1 MKRNHIY
8 IILSILI
15 ISFLVVC
22 NFHRD
27 IYEPENK
34 TSLTE
39 DVFQSDEILED
50 VPVEDTSEKVPEN
63 TQATILA
70 TGDIMFHMPQI
81 KGAYDENIGKY
92 DFKHNFEYVKKYIK
106 SADLAV
112 ANFETVTAGE
122 DIPYSGFPNFNSPVE
137 TLDAI
142 KYAGFHMLTT
152 SNNHCLDQGKKG
164 LLNTISAIEERG
176 LINIG
181 TYKEPA
187 EDIFMMDINNIKI
200 ALLSYTYGFNGM
212 GYTLT
217 EEEQKYMVRKI
228 DEDRIENDIQKTK
241 DKGADIVV
249 VFIHWGNEY
258 QREPSEEQI
267 KLGRKMVQW
276 GANIILGS
284 HPHVIQRSE
293 IIQYNGKDNYI
304 IYSMGNFLSN
314 QRRETMDNKYTEDGV
329 MVKLILEKD
338 YSKKQTIIQDI
349 EYIPTWVR
357 RYKQDGRWVYQI
369 LPVKEF
375 LNNEKLLSTIGKLE
389 INRIEESLENT
400 LTNLGEN

>member
-50 VPVEDTSEKVPEN
+50 VPVEDPSEKVPEN

-81 KGAYDENIGKY
+81 RGAYDENIGKY

-228 DEDRIENDIQKTK
+228 DEDRIENDIQKAK

-267 KLGRKMVQW
+267 NLGRKMVQW

>member
-81 KGAYDENIGKY
+81 RGAYDENIGKY

-181 TYKEPA
+181 TYKEPV

-228 DEDRIENDIQKTK
+228 DEDRIENDIQKAK

-267 KLGRKMVQW
+267 NLGRKMVQW

>member
-181 TYKEPA
+181 TYKEPV

-228 DEDRIENDIQKTK
+228 DEDRIENDIQKAK

-267 KLGRKMVQW
+267 NLGRKMVQW

>member
-15 ISFLVVC
+15 ISFLLVC

-228 DEDRIENDIQKTK
+228 DEDRIEHDIQKTK

>member
-50 VPVEDTSEKVPEN
+50 VPVEDPSEKVPEN

-81 KGAYDENIGKY
+81 RGAYDENIGKY

-181 TYKEPA
+181 TYKEPV

-228 DEDRIENDIQKTK
+228 DEDRIENDIQKAK

-267 KLGRKMVQW
+267 NLGRKMVQW

>member
-50 VPVEDTSEKVPEN
+50 VPVEDPSEKVPEN

-81 KGAYDENIGKY
+81 RGAYDENIGKY

-228 DEDRIENDIQKTK
+228 DEDRIEHDIQKTK

>member
-50 VPVEDTSEKVPEN
+50 VPVEDPSEKVPEN

-228 DEDRIENDIQKTK
+228 DEDRIEHDIQKTK

>member
-228 DEDRIENDIQKTK
+228 DEDRIEHDIQKTK

-284 HPHVIQRSE
+284 HPLVIQRSE

>member
-81 KGAYDENIGKY
+81 RGAYDENIGKY

-228 DEDRIENDIQKTK
+228 DEDRIEHDIQKTK

>member
-50 VPVEDTSEKVPEN
+50 VPVEDPSEKVPEN

-81 KGAYDENIGKY
+81 RGAYDENIGKY

-181 TYKEPA
+181 TYKEPV

-228 DEDRIENDIQKTK
+228 DEDRIEHDIQKTK

-267 KLGRKMVQW
+267 NLGRKMVQW

>member
-50 VPVEDTSEKVPEN
+50 VPVEDPSEKVPEN

-70 TGDIMFHMPQI
+70 TGDIMFHKPQI

-181 TYKEPA
+181 TYKEPV

-228 DEDRIENDIQKTK
+228 DEDRIENDIQKAK

-267 KLGRKMVQW
+267 NLGRKMVQW

-357 RYKQDGRWVYQI
+357 RYKQDGR
-369 LPVKEF
+369 
-375 LNNEKLLSTIGKLE
+375 
-389 INRIEESLENT
+389 
-400 LTNLGEN
+400 

>member
-50 VPVEDTSEKVPEN
+50 VPVEDPSEKVPEN

-181 TYKEPA
+181 TYKEPV

-228 DEDRIENDIQKTK
+228 DEDRIENDIQKAK

-267 KLGRKMVQW
+267 NLGRKMVQW